1 MNKNLIF
8 IFCLII
14 LFNLNTLGQNKI
26 AEDKETV
33 LKEDNPPEDKKA
45 LLKVSFMYYTGDMNL
60 SKKEEEFKTLLKTK
74 YPKVKFKCVPFKNE
88 FGDWGPTDYFFP
100 LNELSEKET
109 SAFIKEIKYF
119 FEGVNSVQIDD
130 KRPSFG
136 IPE

>member
-1 MNKNLIF
+1 MGRDVESMVRDLATISLNLVKAEFRERVKEKAQHRAEEVI
-8 IFCLII
+8 LDII
-14 LFNLNTLGQNKI
+14 L
-26 AEDKETV
+26 
-33 LKEDNPPEDKKA
+33 PPI
-45 LLKVSFMYYTGDMNL
+45 F